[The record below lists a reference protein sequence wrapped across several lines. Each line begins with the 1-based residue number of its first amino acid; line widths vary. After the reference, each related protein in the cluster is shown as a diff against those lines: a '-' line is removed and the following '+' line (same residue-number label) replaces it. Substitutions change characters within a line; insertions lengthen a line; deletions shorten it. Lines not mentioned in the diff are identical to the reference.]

1 MVSRHFLAF
10 WSSSQAIEQKRQQ
23 NNWRRVQARFA
34 RQQAKEERVCANR
47 RALENEYFSI
57 SGIQYTT

>member
-1 MVSRHFLAF
+1 MHLKLAG
-10 WSSSQAIEQKRQQ
+10 SASSQAIEEKRQQ

-47 RALENEYFSI
+47 RALDMKKGDSQARLQ
-57 SGIQYTT
+57 S